1 MILQVIRRLDYIVL
15 YIFYCMRFRLN
26 KKQITFLSDSRGD
39 MSGNF
44 AFIENAL
51 DNTYIVKKH
60 LYVSSSVK
68 HDKKAI
74 CKDIA
79 MSKYIL
85 VDDFYPLIYPIPL
98 RKQTKLIQVWHAVGA
113 FKTVG
118 FARKQNHDRFSMT
131 HRNYTDAIVSSESIR
146 KDYAKAFR
154 MDIQNVHSYGIPRT
168 DIFFDSTYKMK
179 IREDLYQKYPLLKNK
194 KVILFAPT
202 FRGNDIHQGF
212 YDFQHIHFSSL
223 QKALGDEYVLILK
236 LHPYI
241 KNKCQE
247 ILDEHFFMNLTSLR
261 EINDLLFV
269 TDILITDYSSVI
281 FEASLLDIQTIFF
294 AYDLEEYIQQRDFFY
309 PYENYTYGPVVKN
322 QKELVN
328 AILSPQ
334 DFSDKKKEFQ
344 KQFMEACDGKSS
356 QRFVNLLLRE
366 EE

>member
-1 MILQVIRRLDYIVL
+1 MRRLDYILL
-15 YIFYCMRFRLN
+15 YIYYCMRYRFN
-26 KKQITFLSDSRGD
+26 KKQITFLSDSRSD

-44 AFIENAL
+44 AFIEKAL
-51 DNTYIVKKH
+51 DDTYIVKKH
-60 LYVSSSVK
+60 LYASSSMK
-68 HDKKAI
+68 HDKKEI

-85 VDDFYPLIYPIPL
+85 VDDFYSLIYPIPL

-131 HRNYTDAIVSSESIR
+131 HRNYTDTIVSSESIR

-168 DIFFDSTYKMK
+168 DIFFDQEYKET
-179 IREDLYQKYPLLKNK
+179 IREQLYQKYPLLKNK

-202 FRGNDIHQGF
+202 FRGNDIHHGF

-223 QKALGDEYVLILK
+223 QKALGDEYVMILK

-241 KNKCQE
+241 KNKYQE
-247 ILDEHFFMNLTSLR
+247 ELDDKFFIDLTSLR

-294 AYDLEEYIQQRDFFY
+294 AYDLEDYIQQRDFFY
-309 PYENYTYGPVVKN
+309 TYDHYTYGPVVKN
-322 QKELVN
+322 QEELVN
-328 AILSPQ
+328 AILVPQ
-334 DFSDKKKEFQ
+334 DFSDKKMKFQ

-356 QRFVNLLLRE
+356 QRFVDQLLRE